1 MPEVPVLSQLV
12 KQIGRAGAGAI
23 QKTVQTTKNAV
34 AAAVTK
40 TTKTKT
46 STKDPLRD
54 LDVPDGFFPGC
65 TTHRWDAAWSPS
77 SSRVCHFILPKPRPS
92 WSSRP
97 FETTVLNDKM
107 VASVEIASTP
117 TADTQGS
124 CLVVHFPQ
132 GRYLFGQVAEGAQRI
147 LTERNLGMGKMANI
161 FLSGSVNW
169 HTTGGLMGMILTLA
183 DTRASVKAAAV
194 TLNEDREARGK
205 VALAVPDTRVDI
217 HGGRNLAHAI
227 ASTRRFIYRRGTP
240 ILTHEIRAPLAGPLR
255 DGSAPDWQD
264 ECLQVWYLPLPPTSI
279 GPARAERD
287 EAEAEADKQ
296 LLREHVV
303 ASMFNHSWKLDL
315 LKKKP
320 LREVRPNDRI
330 FHRDRNNRIQE
341 YKGPL
346 PGQEGCDP
354 SMSVLVREP
363 WSTNQSFPAMLPAT
377 QPSDESL
384 CYIVKTHPR
393 RGRFNIHKAREYGVA
408 VYDYK
413 LLTAGE
419 DVVGRD
425 GKIISPD
432 MVVGAT
438 TPGNG
443 WIIAD
448 IRSAH
453 QVQGFLDRPEWADKT
468 IMQGITAA
476 FWILSDEVAND
487 ERLVKWMRDHPA
499 INHRILGQASSPN
512 RIAFHRHAQQVI
524 QMHQI
529 DPDRFPLPVYS
540 NEALPLAADLATVAQ
555 VGQPK
560 ETLRLAADAQ
570 WLDTAE
576 PFMNTKPVVDDVT
589 QNDAVQELAEAARRK
604 LADPTFLAQ
613 DAEAHRDSPA
623 HGVVVTPLGT
633 GSSLPSK
640 LRNVSAN
647 LVQVPFFGNYIFD
660 CGENTLGQ
668 LRRAFGY
675 DMTDVILENLRVLY
689 ISHGHADH
697 HLGTASVLARRAQLV
712 KEKPHLPPLA
722 IVASESFLTWLKEY
736 ASVEDLGTASHIA
749 FIQVNFSY
757 DGRVPTTHVT
767 RTEAGNG
774 VPVALPNIDICRVE
788 HCPDAMACVFTW
800 PATGLRVA
808 YSGDCRPSDTFAALG
823 RGADLLIHECTFDS
837 ELQAEAKAKN
847 HSTMAE
853 ALEVGRKMQ
862 AKRILLTHFSQRYPK
877 LPIID
882 NTEQTVL
889 YAFDLMR
896 VQLHDFKKAALF
908 LPALQKLLETVDPG
922 DRDRD
927 PRRGT
932 RDGRGEGAAGPEKP
946 KDAENPEE
954 GKSNAKGGD
963 KFKWGEKFKFDG
975 KPRGGNPRETL
986 EKFDVKYA
994 EGVFKRE
1001 VDLQI
1006 KAESLEELA
1015 RRRRAERSEE
1025 IRLREAERQR
1035 KAAEEE
1041 RLRGLTPEQ
1050 KKKRLDA
1057 DAWAAAFTSGGRGG
1071 WFPPE
1076 KTPRSPKPE
1085 PKPKPK
1091 AAVPA
1096 PAKSTTAAAAG
1107 VKRTRDI
1114 SPSRSPVAGNSP
1126 PSKKPR
1132 SMSPSIAAIVK
1143 SPSPTAKKSAT
1154 ASVKSPVSKSRSP
1167 SPTTKKSVTAAVKSP
1182 VSKAR
1187 SPSPKAK
1194 TPTKAALHAGI
1205 KT

>member
-12 KQIGRAGAGAI
+12 KQIGRVGAGAI
-23 QKTVQTTKNAV
+23 RKTVQTTKKAV

-40 TTKTKT
+40 TTATTKTKVK
-46 STKDPLRD
+46 SGDPLRD
-54 LDVPDGFFPGC
+54 LDIPDDFFRGC
-65 TTHRWDAAWSPS
+65 TTRRWDAAAWPPS
-77 SSRVCHFILPKPRPS
+77 LSRVCHVILPKPRPPPP
-92 WSSRP
+92 P
-97 FETTVLNDKM
+97 FQPAVLGEIVM
-107 VASVEIASTP
+107 ASVEIASTP

-147 LTERNLGMGKMANI
+147 LTERNLGMGKMGNI
-161 FLSGSVNW
+161 FLSGSVDW
-169 HTTGGLMGMILTLA
+169 HSTGGLMGMILTLA
-183 DTRASVKAAAV
+183 DTLASVKAAAV
-194 TLNEDREARGK
+194 SLNEDREARGK
-205 VALAVPDTRVDI
+205 VPLAVPDTRVDI

-240 ILTHEIRAPLAGPLR
+240 IRTHEIRAPLAGPLR
-255 DGSAPDWQD
+255 VGSAPDWQD
-264 ECLQVWYLPLPPTSI
+264 ECLQVWYLPLPPTSRA
-279 GPARAERD
+279 PARD
-287 EAEAEADKQ
+287 EADADNQ
-296 LLREHVV
+296 LLKEHLV

-315 LKKKP
+315 LRKRP
-320 LREVRPNDRI
+320 LFEVRTNDRV

-341 YKGPL
+341 YKGPW
-346 PGQEGCDP
+346 PGEAGCDP
-354 SMSVLVREP
+354 NMSVLVREA
-363 WSTNQSFPAMLPAT
+363 WSPSQAFPDMLPAT

-393 RGRFNIHKAREYGVA
+393 RGRFNISKAREYGVA
-408 VYDYK
+408 IQDYK
-413 LLTAGE
+413 LLTAGQ
-419 DVVGRD
+419 DVVGHK
-425 GKIISPD
+425 GKIISPG
-432 MVVGAT
+432 MVVGPT

-443 WIIAD
+443 WIVAD

-468 IMQGITAA
+468 IMQGVVAA
-476 FWILSDEVAND
+476 YWILSDEVSND

-499 INHRILGQASSPN
+499 LQHRILGQASSAN
-512 RIAFHRHAQQVI
+512 RIAFQRHAQQVI
-524 QMHQI
+524 QMHRI

-540 NEALPLAADLATVAQ
+540 NKALPLAADLATVAQ

-570 WLDTAE
+570 WLDTAL
-576 PFMNTKPVVDDVT
+576 PFMNTKEVVDAVT
-589 QNDAVQELAEAARRK
+589 QNDEVLKLAKAARQR
-604 LADPTFLAQ
+604 LAHPTFLAQ
-613 DAEAHRDSPA
+613 DAQANRDSHA

-668 LRRAFGY
+668 LRRSFGY
-675 DMTDVILENLRVLY
+675 DKTDAILEDLRVLY

-697 HLGTASVLARRAQLV
+697 HLGAASILARRAKLV

-736 ASVEDLGTASHIA
+736 ASVEDLGTASHIT
-749 FIQVNFSY
+749 FIQINFVY
-757 DGRVPTTHVT
+757 NHGVATPHVT
-767 RTEAGNG
+767 RTEAANG
-774 VPVALPNIDICRVE
+774 VTMALPNIDICRVE
-788 HCPDAMACVFTW
+788 HCLDAMACVFTW
-800 PATGLRVA
+800 PTGLRVA

-837 ELQAEAKAKN
+837 ELQAEAVAKN

-877 LPIID
+877 LPIMD
-882 NTEQTVL
+882 DTKQTVL

-896 VQLHDFKKAALF
+896 VELHDFKKAALF
-908 LPALQKLLETVDPG
+908 LPALQKLLETADPG

-932 RDGRGEGAAGPEKP
+932 SYDRGEGGGGAAGAEKP
-946 KDAENPEE
+946 KDAGKPKG
-954 GKSNAKGGD
+954 GKSNSKGD
-963 KFKWGEKFKFDG
+963 EKPNSGEKSNEAEKSNG
-975 KPRGGNPRETL
+975 AEKPKGAL
-986 EKFDVKYA
+986 EKVDVKYA

-1001 VDLQI
+1001 VDRQT
-1006 KAESLEELA
+1006 KVESLEEVA
-1015 RRRRAERSEE
+1015 RQRRVKREEEIRVQEVERRRRA
-1025 IRLREAERQR
+1025 
-1035 KAAEEE
+1035 AEEK
-1041 RLRGLTPEQ
+1041 RLAGLTPEQ
-1050 KKKRLDA
+1050 RKLRLAA
-1057 DAWAAAFTSGGRGG
+1057 DTWAAVTSDGTGG
-1071 WFPPE
+1071 WWDVEP
-1076 KTPRSPKPE
+1076 T

-1091 AAVPA
+1091 ATAPATAPATVPALAAVPA
-1096 PAKSTTAAAAG
+1096 PAKSTTTALAG
-1107 VKRTRDI
+1107 VKRTRGI

-1132 SMSPSIAAIVK
+1132 SLSPRVAA
-1143 SPSPTAKKSAT
+1143 A
-1154 ASVKSPVSKSRSP
+1154 VKSPVSKSRSP
-1167 SPTTKKSVTAAVKSP
+1167 SPAATKSAAVAAKSP

-1187 SPSPKAK
+1187 SPSPTAR